1 MLINFLI
8 LITGL
13 SLLVLGAEYF
23 VSNTAKLGAKLK
35 LNDMFL
41 GITIVALGTSIPEVF
56 VSISSIL
63 NDSPELAV
71 GNSIG
76 SNIANIGLIF
86 GVSCFFLSKSILDIN
101 LRDIFLLILS
111 VLISGYVIFDFS
123 ISKSDSFILVC
134 FLVLFILH
142 LLRQKTEEMKEE
154 EEEENGIG
162 KNIFFILLSLII
174 LLSGSELTVNGGKNL
189 AIALGVS
196 NTVIGLTL
204 VAIGTSLPELAA
216 SYSAL
221 RRKKGNMVI
230 GNIIGSNIL
239 NLVLIFPIIG
249 FATTVLLD
257 SKIFERDFL
266 LMSLFTAIFV
276 IFITFGE
283 NQNRIKK
290 LIYPFLGIGL
300 IAWTFYY
307 QTSLFFT

>member
-8 LITGL
+8 LISGL
-13 SLLVLGAEYF
+13 GLLVLGAEYF
-23 VSNTAKLGAKLK
+23 VSNTSKLGAKLK

-41 GITIVALGTSIPEVF
+41 GITVVALGTSIPEVF
-56 VSISSIL
+56 VSISSII

-86 GVSCFFLSKSILDIN
+86 GISCFFLSKSVLDIN

-134 FLVLFILH
+134 FLILFILH
-142 LLRQKTEEMKEE
+142 LLRQKSSDENNPEED
-154 EEEENGIG
+154 GIG
-162 KNIFFILLSLII
+162 KNIFFILLSLFI
-174 LLSGSELTVNGGKNL
+174 LLSGSELTVHGGKNL
-189 AIALGVS
+189 ALAFGVS

-216 SYSAL
+216 SFSAL
-221 RRKKGNMVI
+221 KRKKGNMVI

-249 FATTVLLD
+249 FATKVVLD

-290 LIYPFLGIGL
+290 LIYPFLGLGL
-300 IAWTFYY
+300 VIWTFYY
-307 QTSLFFT
+307 QASLFLN

>member
-86 GVSCFFLSKSILDIN
+86 GVSCFFLSKSVLDIN
-101 LRDIFLLILS
+101 LRVIFLLILS

-134 FLVLFILH
+134 FLILFILH
-142 LLRQKTEEMKEE
+142 LLRQKSEEMK

-196 NTVIGLTL
+196 NTGIGLTL

-216 SYSAL
+216 SFSAL

>member
-86 GVSCFFLSKSILDIN
+86 GVSCFFLSKSVLDIN

-142 LLRQKTEEMKEE
+142 LLRQKTEEMK

-216 SYSAL
+216 SFSAL

>member
-142 LLRQKTEEMKEE
+142 LLRQKSEEMK

-216 SYSAL
+216 SFSAL

-300 IAWTFYY
+300 IAWTFFY
-307 QTSLFFT
+307 QTSLFIT

>member
-1 MLINFLI
+1 M
-8 LITGL
+8 
-13 SLLVLGAEYF
+13 
-23 VSNTAKLGAKLK
+23 
-35 LNDMFL
+35 
-41 GITIVALGTSIPEVF
+41 
-56 VSISSIL
+56 
-63 NDSPELAV
+63 
-71 GNSIG
+71 
-76 SNIANIGLIF
+76 
-86 GVSCFFLSKSILDIN
+86 
-101 LRDIFLLILS
+101 
-111 VLISGYVIFDFS
+111 
-123 ISKSDSFILVC
+123 
-134 FLVLFILH
+134 
-142 LLRQKTEEMKEE
+142 
-154 EEEENGIG
+154 
-162 KNIFFILLSLII
+162 SLII

-216 SYSAL
+216 SVSAL

>member
-8 LITGL
+8 LISGL
-13 SLLVLGAEYF
+13 GLLVLGAEYF
-23 VSNTAKLGAKLK
+23 VSNTSKLGAKLK

-41 GITIVALGTSIPEVF
+41 GITVVALGTSIPEVF
-56 VSISSIL
+56 VSISSII

-86 GVSCFFLSKSILDIN
+86 GFSCFFLSKSVLDIN

-134 FLVLFILH
+134 FLILFILH
-142 LLRQKTEEMKEE
+142 LLRQKSSDENNPEED
-154 EEEENGIG
+154 GIG
-162 KNIFFILLSLII
+162 KNIFFILLSLLI

-189 AIALGVS
+189 ALAFGVS

-216 SYSAL
+216 SFSAL
-221 RRKKGNMVI
+221 KRKKGNMVI

-249 FATTVLLD
+249 FATKVVLD

-290 LIYPFLGIGL
+290 LIYPILGLGL
-300 IAWTFYY
+300 VIWTFYY
-307 QTSLFFT
+307 QASLFLN

>member
-86 GVSCFFLSKSILDIN
+86 GVSCFFLSKSVLDIN

-142 LLRQKTEEMKEE
+142 LLRQKSEEMK

-216 SYSAL
+216 SFSAL

>member
-154 EEEENGIG
+154 EENGIG
-162 KNIFFILLSLII
+162 KNIFFILLILII

-216 SYSAL
+216 SFSAL

>member
-8 LITGL
+8 LISGL
-13 SLLVLGAEYF
+13 GLLVLGAEYF
-23 VSNTAKLGAKLK
+23 VSNTSKLGAKLK

-41 GITIVALGTSIPEVF
+41 GITVVALGTSIPEVF
-56 VSISSIL
+56 VSISSII

-86 GVSCFFLSKSILDIN
+86 GFSCFFLTKSVLDIN

-134 FLVLFILH
+134 FLILFILH
-142 LLRQKTEEMKEE
+142 LLRQKSTDENNPEED
-154 EEEENGIG
+154 GIG
-162 KNIFFILLSLII
+162 KNIFFILLSLLI

-189 AIALGVS
+189 ALAFGVS
-196 NTVIGLTL
+196 NTVRGLTL

-216 SYSAL
+216 SFSAL
-221 RRKKGNMVI
+221 KRKKGNMVI

-249 FATTVLLD
+249 FATKVVLD

-290 LIYPFLGIGL
+290 LIYPFLGLGL
-300 IAWTFYY
+300 VIWTFYY
-307 QTSLFFT
+307 QASLFLN

>member
-8 LITGL
+8 LISGL
-13 SLLVLGAEYF
+13 GLLVLGAEYF
-23 VSNTAKLGAKLK
+23 VSNTSKLGAKLK

-41 GITIVALGTSIPEVF
+41 GITVVALGTSIPEVF
-56 VSISSIL
+56 VSISSII

-86 GVSCFFLSKSILDIN
+86 GISCFFLSKSVLDIN

-134 FLVLFILH
+134 FLILFILH
-142 LLRQKTEEMKEE
+142 LLRQKSTDENNPEED
-154 EEEENGIG
+154 GIG
-162 KNIFFILLSLII
+162 KNIFFILLSLFI
-174 LLSGSELTVNGGKNL
+174 LLSGSELTVHGGKNL
-189 AIALGVS
+189 ALAFGVS

-216 SYSAL
+216 SFSAL
-221 RRKKGNMVI
+221 KRKKGNMVI

-249 FATTVLLD
+249 FATKVVLD

-290 LIYPFLGIGL
+290 LIYPFLGLGL
-300 IAWTFYY
+300 VIWTFYY
-307 QTSLFFT
+307 QASLFLN

>member
-154 EEEENGIG
+154 EEYGIG

-283 NQNRIKK
+283 NQNKIKK

>member
-134 FLVLFILH
+134 FLILFILH
-142 LLRQKTEEMKEE
+142 LLRQKSEEMK

-216 SYSAL
+216 SFSAL

-266 LMSLFTAIFV
+266 LMSLFSAIFV

-283 NQNRIKK
+283 NQNKIKK

-307 QTSLFFT
+307 QTSLFIT

>member
-13 SLLVLGAEYF
+13 SLLVIGAEYF

-142 LLRQKTEEMKEE
+142 LLRQKSEEMK

-216 SYSAL
+216 SFSAL

>member
-1 MLINFLI
+1 MLIDFLI

-86 GVSCFFLSKSILDIN
+86 GVSCFFLSKSVLDIN

-142 LLRQKTEEMKEE
+142 LLRQKTEEMK

-216 SYSAL
+216 SFSAL

-307 QTSLFFT
+307 QTSLFIT